1 MPFVPRQA
9 KLMTAQALAVVTYG
23 MECKPITR
31 NQLVT
36 IPIHSPEQA
45 DLVKALPI
53 M

>member
-9 KLMTAQALAVVTYG
+9 KLKTAKALAVVTYG
-23 MECKPITR
+23 IECEPITR
-31 NQLVT
+31 NQRVPT
-36 IPIHSPEQA
+36 PIHSPEQA

>member
-9 KLMTAQALAVVTYG
+9 KLMTAMALAVVTYG
-23 MECKPITR
+23 KKCKSITR